1 MPPSEK
7 CSVGGSN
14 FFLHHFLKRLYH
26 IPAPART
33 NIESTVSLKPV
44 PGVFMATAIQH
55 EELVRRALKYISE
68 RKQGCPDLSFDA
80 LLDEASLRF
89 DLTPRDQEALERM
102 YRTEAGGAQ

>member
-7 CSVGGSN
+7 YSGGGSN
-14 FFLHHFLKRLYH
+14 FFLHHFLKRMYH
-26 IPAPART
+26 MPAPART
-33 NIESTVSLKPV
+33 NAESTVSLKSV
-44 PGVFMATAIQH
+44 LGVSMATAIQH

-68 RKQGCPDLSFDA
+68 RKQGCPELSFDM

-102 YRTEAGGAQ
+102 YRTEAGGVR